1 MKETLDLGVYLH
13 EGEGEGWGGEE
24 GQQGAGTDPFR
35 GPKDFRFSSGSVCGS
50 EDDLTSPFYF
60 SLTSEK

>member
-13 EGEGEGWGGEE
+13 EEEGEARGRGG
-24 GQQGAGTDPFR
+24 GGVWVPTLSGALKT
-35 GPKDFRFSSGSVCGS
+35 SGSVGRL